1 MNQLPSGTIT
11 MKQTKYVNAIP
22 PISMKTERK
31 NQGEEPVTEEERQK
45 LRALIGSLQYAAVHT
60 RPDLSSRL
68 SQLQPSINRATVNT
82 ISFANQTLHEA
93 KKHSDTTIQI
103 QAIPVDDFRFLAFSD
118 ASFASKGNPSS
129 HTGCMIMG
137 THKLISQNV
146 SCPVSPLSW
155 GSKKIQRVVTS
166 TLAAETVSL
175 SSVLDHL
182 SWLRLCWGWM
192 LDPSVQWKQPS
203 DALLKLPETYSTA
216 TYRTQHLPGSLAA
229 TDCKSLYDLVT
240 RTAVPNCSEYR
251 TQLNARAIKDFL
263 AEGVQLRWVHSGAQL
278 ADSLTKIMENSFL
291 RATLHHGHYKLH
303 DELEVLK
310 SRATTRN
317 RLRWLKGS
325 EQKES
330 NDQGCN
336 DECLL
341 SINNWFLGVWIP
353 HHCNW
358 SWVTRTFTHSRSAP
372 SSIPGWYVHLSTLAQ
387 GTIGEVSGRDS
398 FWCLLAIGLL
408 HLDLVDVVVLE
419 SQGLYPVLVRR
430 LISPLQSCFDR
441 SAESLGTFASAGVS
455 LEKRRVPA
463 LWCLG
468 GRSCQVVAVYDPST
482 MCVYIYIQTSRNKL
496 PHSKCIIGYDEFR
509 WVPWS
514 HDIRWYPEYWID
526 HSWIGTWWN
535 MTSQK
540 NAIEK

>member
-1 MNQLPSGTIT
+1 MFSGCFPQKTMGFPSRNLGFSQSPFDPCQFILRHETTGALEGVIGLHVDDGICGGSQYFEKKLAILEKKYPFGSKKMKQSTFTGIEMDQLPSGTIT

-68 SQLQPSINRATVNT
+68 SQLQSSINRATVNT

-216 TYRTQHLPGSLAA
+216 TYRTQHLPESLAA
-229 TDCKSLYDLVT
+229 TDCKSL
-240 RTAVPNCSEYR
+240 
-251 TQLNARAIKDFL
+251 
-263 AEGVQLRWVHSGAQL
+263 
-278 ADSLTKIMENSFL
+278 
-291 RATLHHGHYKLH
+291 
-303 DELEVLK
+303 
-310 SRATTRN
+310 
-317 RLRWLKGS
+317 
-325 EQKES
+325 
-330 NDQGCN
+330 
-336 DECLL
+336 
-341 SINNWFLGVWIP
+341 
-353 HHCNW
+353 
-358 SWVTRTFTHSRSAP
+358 
-372 SSIPGWYVHLSTLAQ
+372 
-387 GTIGEVSGRDS
+387 
-398 FWCLLAIGLL
+398 
-408 HLDLVDVVVLE
+408 
-419 SQGLYPVLVRR
+419 
-430 LISPLQSCFDR
+430 
-441 SAESLGTFASAGVS
+441 
-455 LEKRRVPA
+455 
-463 LWCLG
+463 
-468 GRSCQVVAVYDPST
+468 
-482 MCVYIYIQTSRNKL
+482 
-496 PHSKCIIGYDEFR
+496 
-509 WVPWS
+509 
-514 HDIRWYPEYWID
+514 
-526 HSWIGTWWN
+526 
-535 MTSQK
+535 
-540 NAIEK
+540 

>member
-1 MNQLPSGTIT
+1 M
-11 MKQTKYVNAIP
+11 
-22 PISMKTERK
+22 
-31 NQGEEPVTEEERQK
+31 
-45 LRALIGSLQYAAVHT
+45 IGSLQYAAVHT

-68 SQLQPSINRATVNT
+68 SQLQSSINRATVNT

-166 TLAAETVSL
+166 TLAAETVTL

-182 SWLRLCWGWM
+182 SWLRLCCGWM

-216 TYRTQHLPGSLAA
+216 TYRTQHLPESLAA

-341 SINNWFLGVWIP
+341 SINNGFLGV
-353 HHCNW
+353 
-358 SWVTRTFTHSRSAP
+358 
-372 SSIPGWYVHLSTLAQ
+372 
-387 GTIGEVSGRDS
+387 
-398 FWCLLAIGLL
+398 
-408 HLDLVDVVVLE
+408 
-419 SQGLYPVLVRR
+419 
-430 LISPLQSCFDR
+430 
-441 SAESLGTFASAGVS
+441 
-455 LEKRRVPA
+455 
-463 LWCLG
+463 
-468 GRSCQVVAVYDPST
+468 
-482 MCVYIYIQTSRNKL
+482 
-496 PHSKCIIGYDEFR
+496 
-509 WVPWS
+509 
-514 HDIRWYPEYWID
+514 
-526 HSWIGTWWN
+526 
-535 MTSQK
+535 
-540 NAIEK
+540 